1 MTSLPCGP
9 GQAWSTPCRDGHPSF
24 ACRPRPAGQS
34 SRNRDEGE
42 QAGDRGPRRT
52 APRFAAALMTK
63 YNLAGQDL
71 QLQIDHP
78 AARSLMVLLA
88 VNLMVLPTASA
99 QPVVLNKADFL
110 SSVGSA
116 TRIRTWKLPD
126 NSLMSS

>member
-1 MTSLPCGP
+1 
-9 GQAWSTPCRDGHPSF
+9 
-24 ACRPRPAGQS
+24 
-34 SRNRDEGE
+34 
-42 QAGDRGPRRT
+42 
-52 APRFAAALMTK
+52 MTK

-99 QPVVLNKADFL
+99 QRVVLNNAGFEFSWLRDQDSHL
-110 SSVGSA
+110 EA
-116 TRIRTWKLPD
+116 TA